1 MVVAFP
7 LPITGSPRRAF
18 LTQPAH
24 SFSDFPIPFRRS
36 ATQLREIWYRRVL
49 QSFRFY
55 TIVFERNPKSL
66 FFAGVGMAGSILRI
80 APMNLRISGSASAFL

>member
-1 MVVAFP
+1 MVIAFP
-7 LPITGSPRRAF
+7 LPITGNPRR
-18 LTQPAH
+18 
-24 SFSDFPIPFRRS
+24 SV
-36 ATQLREIWYRRVL
+36 TQLREIWYRRVL